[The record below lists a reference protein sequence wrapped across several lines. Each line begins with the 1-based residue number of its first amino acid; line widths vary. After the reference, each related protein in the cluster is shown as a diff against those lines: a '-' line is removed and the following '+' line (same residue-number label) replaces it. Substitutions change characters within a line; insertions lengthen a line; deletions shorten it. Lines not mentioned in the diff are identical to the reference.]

1 MPAQPGE
8 CGRGCLDFGSNC
20 WLVFVFP
27 SHSFPSSRSL
37 DLVSLLHTGAQPPP
51 QIHLL
56 LCSALSPISTSS
68 PLFFFFA
75 FPAHLNFVTMFSRG
89 TLPAFV
95 LSLALAALAD
105 PVPSTP
111 NPGAVYNE
119 GSNCDIGWTPDS
131 TGQWKTMNIQL
142 MTGDNF
148 QMVPLTSPSYCIYFQ
163 VISI

>member
-1 MPAQPGE
+1 
-8 CGRGCLDFGSNC
+8 
-20 WLVFVFP
+20 
-27 SHSFPSSRSL
+27 
-37 DLVSLLHTGAQPPP
+37 
-51 QIHLL
+51 
-56 LCSALSPISTSS
+56 
-68 PLFFFFA
+68 
-75 FPAHLNFVTMFSRG
+75 MFSRG

-119 GSNCDIGWTPDS
+119 GSNCDVGWTPDS

-163 VISI
+163 VIII